1 MRRSKSSGRLRR
13 GVVRAL
19 GSAAV
24 GNAVG
29 ALVAALLIE
38 PRWIKVTRP
47 TVWLPELPGGWDGVR
62 IAHLTD
68 LHHGRMVPL
77 GLISEAVRLANAE
90 SPDLAVLTGDFVSR
104 PGAITTALAAALSK
118 LQAPLGS
125 YAVLGNHDHSTDA
138 GGVREMLA
146 AAGIRLL
153 ENSHVL
159 LARGGDLL
167 AVAGVDD
174 LWFGVPHLA
183 SALRDVPPEAGRL
196 LLCHNP
202 AYARRMPPVP
212 RVDLMISG
220 HTHGGQVRLT
230 LLGRRGQLLRLL
242 ARQEGLVRRR
252 RCPVYV
258 SRGIGMVGLPVRFNC
273 RPELPLI
280 TLRCAEAAAS

>member
-1 MRRSKSSGRLRR
+1 MKSLKSRRRVRR
-13 GVVRAL
+13 GLLTAM

-38 PRWIKVTRP
+38 PRWIHVTRP
-47 TVWLPELPGGWDGVR
+47 TVWLPDLPEGWDGLR

-68 LHHGRMVPL
+68 LHHGRMVRL
-77 GLISEAVRLANAE
+77 RLITEAVRLANAE
-90 SPDLAVLTGDFVSR
+90 SPDLVVLTGDFVSR
-104 PGAITTALAAALSK
+104 PGAITTALAKALSK

-125 YAVLGNHDHSTDA
+125 YAVLGNHDHSADA

-146 AAGIRLL
+146 AAGVRLL

-220 HTHGGQVRLT
+220 HTHGGQVRLP
-230 LLGRRGQLLRLL
+230 LLGRPGQLLRLL
-242 ARQEGLVRRR
+242 APQEGLLRRR

-273 RPELPLI
+273 RPELPII
-280 TLRCAEAAAS
+280 TLRSKAES

>member
-1 MRRSKSSGRLRR
+1 MRMSKSSGRLRR
-13 GVVRAL
+13 GVFRAL

-77 GLISEAVRLANAE
+77 GLIAEAVRLANAE

-104 PGAITTALAAALSK
+104 PEAITSALAEVLAELE
-118 LQAPLGS
+118 APLGS
-125 YAVLGNHDHSTDA
+125 YAVLGNHDYSTDA

-146 AAGIRLL
+146 AAGVRLL
-153 ENSHVL
+153 ENCSVL
-159 LARGGDLL
+159 LARGADLL

-174 LWFGVPHLA
+174 LWFGLPHLA
-183 SALRDVPPEAGRL
+183 SALRDVPPAAARL
-196 LLCHNP
+196 LLSHNP

-212 RVDLMISG
+212 RVDLMLSG
-220 HTHGGQVRLT
+220 HTHGGQVRLP
-230 LLGRRGQLLRLL
+230 LLGRPRQLLRMLSPL
-242 ARQEGLVRRR
+242 AGLVRGRC
-252 RCPVYV
+252 CPVYI

-273 RPELPLI
+273 RPELPII
-280 TLRCAEAAAS
+280 TLRSKAES